1 MQRSIL
7 SVGAAL
13 YEVLN
18 QELKGTVTKVFPV
31 VTDEAELPY
40 VCYRRESLETIPTK
54 PGISTDTAVVSI
66 ACFAATYGESVAL
79 AERVRQILDN
89 RQWSSEL
96 VPLILRSIVLADAKE
111 EWADDAY
118 IQTLYFKIK
127 A

>member
-7 SVGAAL
+7 SVGAVL

-40 VCYRRESLETIPTK
+40 VCYRRESIETLLTK
-54 PGISTDTAVVSI
+54 PGLSADTAMVSI
-66 ACFAATYGESVAL
+66 ACFAATYGESVML
-79 AERVRQILDN
+79 AEKVRTIIDN
-89 RQWSSEL
+89 KQWTSAI
-96 VPLILRSIVLADAKE
+96 VPLVLRSCYLCDAKE

-118 IQTLYFKIK
+118 IQTLYFTIK